1 MENKSNQKVTSRN
14 ISLLR
19 LGISQ
24 LENLFLH
31 QTTEG
36 LSAIQHSKAVNS
48 WGWEVNINIS
58 PTFPYSSLRC

>member
-1 MENKSNQKVTSRN
+1 MFLGKDLHSRKYEFPLKMENKSNQKVTSRN

-36 LSAIQHSKAVNS
+36 LSAIQHSKAVN
-48 WGWEVNINIS
+48 N
-58 PTFPYSSLRC
+58 